1 MDECLD
7 CLSRI
12 ILGRVVLL
20 HKTLPSAQQ
29 QIAIASIDV
38 RNDKE
43 TKSSSAFEVVDE
55 RNGAQVGPVS
65 PECDNVLGSADGDK
79 AFVVVRRW
87 LRSSRW
93 WNLNAPAVLDP
104 SSTAHDMAR
113 WEVAG
118 YRVARKALGSLVP
131 RVLYSSVDRIEDQE
145 APTSSS
151 PWSVF
156 EHVAGNGENA
166 PSQYWFQS
174 MVKVRHEFGY
184 DEPHPRWG
192 RVPAD
197 QCLEYSLLVL
207 HQVVIPLHRYCRKHP
222 LQSHNPD
229 LLALCGY
236 GASIPECRTFTFSG
250 MVAIYENAHKS
261 IRLQG
266 LGGRDEGNANPS
278 EPLYLHEPFQRA
290 VDLAGQGIK
299 SLKGL
304 LESSSGTIPPMDLV
318 LCHMDYQPQ
327 NLLFAPRNPKKVL
340 AVLDWEEAAYADPRF
355 DLLLLGRKVCAN
367 EQQARALWDA
377 YEAQLAM
384 ERGGEEG
391 ASGAAKT
398 PRLGSFEPWLHLET
412 VHSLT
417 TLLLQ
422 AVGGGGRSPW
432 ETQPE
437 LWDKIEREMLR
448 LEQHERRHA
457 EE

>member
-7 CLSRI
+7 CLSRM
-12 ILGRVVLL
+12 LSGRVVLL

-29 QIAIASIDV
+29 QIAIASIAI
-38 RNDKE
+38 RNFTSCSPQID
-43 TKSSSAFEVVDE
+43 D
-55 RNGAQVGPVS
+55 RNGSQIAPLRS
-65 PECDNVLGSADGDK
+65 EWENLLGSADGDN
-79 AFVVVRRW
+79 AYVVVRRW

-93 WNLNAPAVLDP
+93 WNLNAPALLDP
-104 SSTAHDMAR
+104 SCTVHDMAR

-118 YRVARKALGSLVP
+118 YRVSRKALGSLVP
-131 RVLYSSVDRIEDQE
+131 RVLYSSVDRKDDQG
-145 APTSSS
+145 APVPPS

-156 EHVAGNGENA
+156 EHVAGTGTNA
-166 PSQYWFQS
+166 PSPDWLQS
-174 MVKVRHEFGY
+174 MVKVRREFGF

-207 HQVVIPLHRYCRKHP
+207 HQVVIPLHRYCRQCTRHH
-222 LQSHNPD
+222 LQTPD
-229 LLALCGY
+229 ANLEGLCGY
-236 GASIPECRTFTFSG
+236 GASIDCRSFTFSG

-266 LGGRDEGNANPS
+266 LDRRCEGETNPS
-278 EPLYLHEPFQRA
+278 ELLYLHEPFQRA
-290 VDLAGQGIK
+290 VDLVGQGIE

-304 LESSSGTIPPMDLV
+304 LESSSDTIIPPLDLV

-327 NLLFAPRNPKKVL
+327 NLLFAPSDPKTVL

-377 YEAQLAM
+377 YEAQLAK
-384 ERGGEEG
+384 EEVEEG

-398 PRLGSFEPWLHLET
+398 SRLGPLEPWLHLET
-412 VHSLT
+412 VHSLA

-432 ETQPE
+432 ETQPD

-448 LEQHERRHA
+448 LEQHQRRH
-457 EE
+457 EQ